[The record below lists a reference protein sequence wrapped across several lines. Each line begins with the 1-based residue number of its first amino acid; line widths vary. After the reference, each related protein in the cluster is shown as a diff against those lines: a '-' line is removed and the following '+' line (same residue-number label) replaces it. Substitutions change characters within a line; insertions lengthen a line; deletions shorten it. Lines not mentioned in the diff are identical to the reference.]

1 MAAITLIDMYG
12 RYIRR
17 ISQPISQ
24 GLNSLTIDGLGNL
37 ANATYAL
44 QIQYGDQLVSEKLV
58 KVAP

>member
-1 MAAITLIDMYG
+1 MYG